1 MLNEIN
7 RDEFSRDVLDWIESS
22 VPVKAQAI

>member
-7 RDEFSRDVLDWIESS
+7 RDEVMQNIIHWIGEVLNLN
-22 VPVKAQAI
+22 

>member
-7 RDEFSRDVLDWIESS
+7 RDEVYEAVILWLDSHLKRKEEN
-22 VPVKAQAI
+22 Q